1 MTHRCLAAVLAG
13 VMLCPVFTSGQSTDS
28 PRTPWGDP
36 DLQGIWDFRTITPME
51 RPSEFAG
58 KQVLTD
64 EEAANFEAQENRRLN
79 RDLVDPTKGGAIY
92 PPESQGGVVPYNEF
106 WYDRG
111 TTLVEDR
118 RTSLIVDP
126 PDGRIPPLTAEAE
139 KRAAARRQYRGDH
152 PADSW
157 EDRGLSDR
165 CMFTTGL
172 PIVPGAYNNNVQ
184 LFQTPDQVVMLIEM
198 THTLRVVPLDERPHE
213 NIRQFVGESRGHWE
227 GDTLVV
233 ETMNFHPL
241 TSVRGST
248 PNAHLVERFTRI
260 GPDAIQYGF
269 TVEDPETWTRPWTAQ
284 VHLTKTDE
292 PLYEYACHE
301 GNYAMEGI
309 LAGARAEEKAAA
321 ATSESR

>member
-64 EEAANFEAQENRRLN
+64 EEAADFEAQENRRLN

-126 PDGRIPPLTAEAE
+126 PGWENSAVDG
-139 KRAAARRQYRGDH
+139 
-152 PADSW
+152 
-157 EDRGLSDR
+157 
-165 CMFTTGL
+165 
-172 PIVPGAYNNNVQ
+172 
-184 LFQTPDQVVMLIEM
+184 
-198 THTLRVVPLDERPHE
+198 
-213 NIRQFVGESRGHWE
+213 
-227 GDTLVV
+227 
-233 ETMNFHPL
+233 
-241 TSVRGST
+241 
-248 PNAHLVERFTRI
+248 
-260 GPDAIQYGF
+260 
-269 TVEDPETWTRPWTAQ
+269 
-284 VHLTKTDE
+284 
-292 PLYEYACHE
+292 
-301 GNYAMEGI
+301 
-309 LAGARAEEKAAA
+309 
-321 ATSESR
+321 